1 MALSLSMMFIEDTK
15 STLLLICCISFFVR
29 VKNKLLR
36 RKCSTAGFKDW
47 NGGLASGGKV
57 TE

>member
-1 MALSLSMMFIEDTK
+1 MALGLSMMFIEDTK
-15 STLLLICCISFFVR
+15 LTLLLICCISFLVR

-47 NGGLASGGKV
+47 
-57 TE
+57 